1 MSLDYQLEFLLFF
14 VAVLILFLTI
24 LPPFLAPSGKDDGI
38 VGAPIPR
45 YPGASLTVAG
55 VPPRVA
61 AFIAALAIFPP
72 NIAGVVPFRSD
83 GGTNP
88 VSSARIGPGRT
99 IGGFGGSITGGFGG
113 SITGGFTSGFG
124 SALFTGFGAGGF
136 F

>member
-83 GGTNP
+83 GGTRP

-99 IGGFGGSITGGFGG
+99 IGGFGG